1 MKNSNDNHQQR
12 LLKKLHDRQAV
23 IGIVGLG
30 YVGLPLMLRFTEVGY
45 RVIGFDIDPDK
56 VQALGEGRSYIKH
69 IAAGKIAAAVQ
80 SGFLPTTDFA
90 RARDADALI
99 ICVPTPLNKYR
110 EPDLSF
116 VTGTMDELV
125 PHLRADNL
133 CRSKVPL
140 TRALRMRSSSRASR
154 AGGLWSARMYSWCL
168 DRKSV
173 V

>member
-125 PHLRADNL
+125 PHLRAGQL
-133 CRSKVPL
+133 VS
-140 TRALRMRSSSRASR
+140 
-154 AGGLWSARMYSWCL
+154 L